1 MYRFFKLSENNT
13 SVRREIAAGVTT
25 FMTMAYILA
34 VNPSVL
40 GDAGM
45 NPHAVLLATCFA
57 SVIGCFCMGLM
68 ANLPFALSAGMG
80 LNAFLAYTVVQG
92 MGIPWQVALLA
103 VFVEGLLF
111 IIMSVT
117 NVREA
122 IFNAIPMML
131 KNGISVGIG
140 LFIAFLGLQQAG
152 LSVDSSTLVTIT
164 NFQDNFSSHGICAV
178 LSVIGIFITAILY
191 IKKVRGSVLLGII
204 ITWVLG
210 MICQMIG
217 LYAPDVENGFYSL
230 FPEKIVSLDFSALG
244 YTFGQCFHTDFH
256 DVGVFNFIVVM
267 FSFLHVDMFDTL
279 GTLIGVSAKAGMLD
293 EEGIAFGV
301 ISYVVINLIC
311 GNRKQITPLMFV
323 LAVLFVCKYI
333 FL

>member
-1 MYRFFKLSENNT
+1 
-13 SVRREIAAGVTT
+13 
-25 FMTMAYILA
+25 
-34 VNPSVL
+34 
-40 GDAGM
+40 
-45 NPHAVLLATCFA
+45 
-57 SVIGCFCMGLM
+57 
-68 ANLPFALSAGMG
+68 
-80 LNAFLAYTVVQG
+80 
-92 MGIPWQVALLA
+92 
-103 VFVEGLLF
+103 
-111 IIMSVT
+111 
-117 NVREA
+117 
-122 IFNAIPMML
+122 
-131 KNGISVGIG
+131 
-140 LFIAFLGLQQAG
+140 
-152 LSVDSSTLVTIT
+152 
-164 NFQDNFSSHGICAV
+164 
-178 LSVIGIFITAILY
+178 
-191 IKKVRGSVLLGII
+191 
-204 ITWVLG
+204 

-267 FSFLHVDMFDTL
+267 FSFLYVDMFDTL

-293 EEGIAFGV
+293 EEGRLPAIRPALLADAIATTCGAVLGTSTTSTYVESTAGIAVGGRTGLTAITTGFLFLLSCMFSPLFTSIPSFATAPALIIIGFLMFEGITEIPFRGNNMTETIPAYLCIIAMPLFYSISEGIAFGV

>member
-1 MYRFFKLSENNT
+1 M
-13 SVRREIAAGVTT
+13 
-25 FMTMAYILA
+25 
-34 VNPSVL
+34 
-40 GDAGM
+40 
-45 NPHAVLLATCFA
+45 
-57 SVIGCFCMGLM
+57 
-68 ANLPFALSAGMG
+68 
-80 LNAFLAYTVVQG
+80 
-92 MGIPWQVALLA
+92 
-103 VFVEGLLF
+103 
-111 IIMSVT
+111 
-117 NVREA
+117 
-122 IFNAIPMML
+122 
-131 KNGISVGIG
+131 
-140 LFIAFLGLQQAG
+140 
-152 LSVDSSTLVTIT
+152 
-164 NFQDNFSSHGICAV
+164 
-178 LSVIGIFITAILY
+178 
-191 IKKVRGSVLLGII
+191 RGSVLLGII